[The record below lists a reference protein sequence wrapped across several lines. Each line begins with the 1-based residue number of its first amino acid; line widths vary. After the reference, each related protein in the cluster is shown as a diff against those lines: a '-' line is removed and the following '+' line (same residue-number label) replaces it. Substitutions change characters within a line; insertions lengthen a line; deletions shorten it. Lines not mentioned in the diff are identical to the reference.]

1 MAKKECNCKW
11 SFADLPGNQLGQGA
25 QNAIISHFD
34 KSPYSSLIRES
45 IQNSLD
51 APDDSGNPVIVEYTF
66 SRIQASEYPCFFE
79 LQNHIRGIADSFPY
93 NDAAIKMS
101 ERMSETFQQHMSN
114 QRIPFIRVSDYNT
127 TGMRF
132 RKKGQGKSPFTSF
145 LRIAGDS
152 LKNNAGSGGSFGF
165 GKAAYFNI
173 SPIRTVLVST
183 LTKDN
188 EYFFEGGAMLTDHM
202 YKGVEKTFFGFYDDK
217 DGFEP
222 TSNPA
227 DIPERFR
234 RERIGTDFFIMGVN
248 ATDLEKE
255 KAKQEMVE
263 ATLRNFWLAIYHK
276 RLVVKIEE
284 IEINKET
291 LQPLINLYF
300 PSERDDKNRSEK
312 YNPRPYF
319 EAVKNEGTSSSYV
332 HIRKSIPIL
341 GEVSL
346 YIKKVKDAKDKIAY
360 MRSPRMLV
368 YSKQN
373 QTSYGCYCLFFCDNQ
388 LGNELLRNLENAA
401 HREWEPSNYKD
412 NITLGKE
419 AIKSISSFISE
430 SLEELFNTQDDTPL
444 GISGLEEFL
453 YLEDDM
459 IPTENEDVNE
469 NPFFGIPSGEFD
481 KEGTSMTSI
490 IKPIT
495 PKTVNKQGEKT
506 GKVVALK
513 KTKAKSDPKGNLGGN
528 DKHPAS
534 GKHNERSAPGNKPK
548 IETEEVEPEGTYSEF
563 IPVNYRVIANRTLQ
577 GEMNHTIII
586 YAPHIIEDGML
597 ELLIAGEQ
605 DTEALDITYSDNG
618 DFNDNKVFGLQF
630 SEGKNE
636 VTVRFDD
643 NMKHPIIL
651 KAYEFK

>member
-1 MAKKECNCKW
+1 MANKECNCKW
-11 SFADLPGNQLGQGA
+11 TFADLQGNQQGQGV

-51 APDDSGNPVIVEYTF
+51 APDGSGKPVIVEYTF

-79 LQNHIRGIADSFPY
+79 LLQHIQGIAKSFPH
-93 NDAAIKMS
+93 NDAAKKMAQ
-101 ERMSETFQQHMSN
+101 RMSETFQLHQSN

-127 TGMRF
+127 TGMPF
-132 RKKGQGKSPFTSF
+132 REKGLGKSPFTSF
-145 LRIAGDS
+145 LRVAGDS

-183 LTKDN
+183 LTTDK

-202 YKGVEKTFFGFYDDK
+202 YKEVEKSFFGFYDDQ
-217 DGFEP
+217 DGFKP
-222 TSNPA
+222 TSKLE
-227 DIPERFR
+227 DIPEKFR
-234 RERIGTDFFIMGVN
+234 REKIGTDFFIMGVN
-248 ATDLEKE
+248 TSVSERE
-255 KAKQEMVE
+255 NAKREMIE

-276 RLVVKIEE
+276 RLVVKVED

-291 LQPLINLYF
+291 LQQLINQYY
-300 PSERDDKNRSEK
+300 PSDRDDKNRSAT

-319 EAVKNEGTSSSYV
+319 EAVKNADTTPSYI
-332 HIRKSIPIL
+332 HIKKSIPLL

-368 YSKQN
+368 YSRQF
-373 QTSYGCYCLFFCDNQ
+373 QTSYGCYCLFLCDNQ
-388 LGNELLRNLENAA
+388 SGNELLRKLENAA
-401 HREWEPSNYKD
+401 HKEWDYSNYKE
-412 NITLGKE
+412 NTNLGKE
-419 AIKSISSFISE
+419 ALNSISSFITE
-430 SLEELFNTQDDTPL
+430 TLEELFASQDDTPL
-444 GISGLEEFL
+444 SISGLEEFL

-469 NPFFGIPSGEFD
+469 NPFLGIPSGEFD
-481 KEGTSMTSI
+481 DTGTSMTSVLN
-490 IKPIT
+490 PDT
-495 PKTVNKQGEKT
+495 PKKIERQREKT

-513 KTKAKSDPKGNLGGN
+513 KTTAKSNPEGDLGGN

-534 GKHNERSAPGNKPK
+534 GKHNERPAPGNKPK
-548 IETEEVEPEGTYSEF
+548 IETDESEQEGTYSEF
-563 IPVNYRVIANRTLQ
+563 IPVSYRVIANKTPQ

-586 YAPHIIEDGML
+586 YAPHIIEDGMI

-605 DTEALDITYSDNG
+605 ETECLDITFSDKG
-618 DFNDNKVFGLQF
+618 DFNNNQVFGLQF

-636 VTVRFDD
+636 VIVRFDD